1 MEFSTNYTVGGIL
14 DRVRR
19 IDSPVQIVL
28 PSYLFATYEHP
39 LIKGFRLEV
48 PASPGMYPVRYVAEQ
63 DMELLSLEVGCTGY
77 SDVDYWSFYINERIV
92 CENIY
97 CKEVA
102 QTKNLGAIKLTTG
115 DELYFEFNNNSG
127 TSKVVW
133 LDLNFAVKV

>member
-1 MEFSTNYTVGGIL
+1 
-14 DRVRR
+14 
-19 IDSPVQIVL
+19 
-28 PSYLFATYEHP
+28 
-39 LIKGFRLEV
+39 
-48 PASPGMYPVRYVAEQ
+48 
-63 DMELLSLEVGCTGY
+63 MELLSLEVGCTGY
-77 SDVDYWSFYINERIV
+77 SDVDYWNFYINERIV

-102 QTKNLGAIKLTTG
+102 QTKNLGAIKLTAG